1 MAEAQKLVLMVQPN
15 RLQGAIWQAV
25 LKSQQITVIWE
36 VADANLPES
45 FGQLKQAGLR
55 LPEVL
60 LLDAQSPGLNPLM
73 FCRWCREY
81 HPDVQ
86 VVLTDHTQREI
97 PSYER
102 RWALYQG
109 AADFLPGF
117 QRQNFVS
124 SVAEA
129 VKRILELLDN
139 HPLNNGALISVLLA
153 MKRQLDIRSPQKSPE
168 VIPKATTG
176 QLSHDQFSHRQAS
189 HLHLSHSQ
197 LNGSANGHTNGTK
210 ANQGGAVIMTNSG
223 VIGSTIAAFDLAQER
238 LASASLSTPSDR
250 DLGDCPPA
258 AKLVSPDTPSP
269 QPMSSPDSSP
279 DQAADLEEPPP
290 VRRYRGRVY

>member
-1 MAEAQKLVLMVQPN
+1 MAEAQKLILMVQPN

-25 LKSQQITVIWE
+25 LKSQEITVIWE
-36 VADANLPES
+36 AADANLLES

-60 LLDAQSPGLNPLM
+60 LLDTQAPGLNPLM

-153 MKRQLDIRSPQKSPE
+153 MKRQLEVRSPQQPPE
-168 VIPKATTG
+168 VVPRGTTG
-176 QLSHDQFSHRQAS
+176 KSSHGKFSHGQTS
-189 HLHLSHSQ
+189 NGK
-197 LNGSANGHTNGTK
+197 LNGSTNGSTNGTRTRQ
-210 ANQGGAVIMTNSG
+210 AGGPVILTNSG

-238 LASASLSTPSDR
+238 LTSASASTPPVGLELSDR
-250 DLGDCPPA
+250 QPS
-258 AKLVSPDTPSP
+258 AKVISPDTPAPTPISE
-269 QPMSSPDSSP
+269 PDLGLDSRI
-279 DQAADLEEPPP
+279 DRDEPPP

>member
-1 MAEAQKLVLMVQPN
+1 MVQPN

-25 LKSQQITVIWE
+25 LKSQEITVIWE

-153 MKRQLDIRSPQKSPE
+153 MRRQLDIRSPQQPPE
-168 VIPKATTG
+168 VVPKTTTG
-176 QLSHDQFSHRQAS
+176 QLSHDQFSHRHAS
-189 HLHLSHSQ
+189 HLHLSHGQ
-197 LNGSANGHTNGTK
+197 LNGTANGRTNGTR
-210 ANQGGAVIMTNSG
+210 ANQGGAPVIMTNSG

-238 LASASLSTPSDR
+238 LASTSLSTPSGR
-250 DLGDCPPA
+250 ELGDRQPS
-258 AKLVSPDTPSP
+258 AKVISPDTPAPTPISE
-269 QPMSSPDSSP
+269 PDLGLDSRI
-279 DQAADLEEPPP
+279 DGDEPPP